1 MIDKQSARFERY
13 SENCDKCAGLGEITR
28 FYGGGIYD
36 STIECDQCLGRGEVG
51 NCKRCGG
58 TGEVAVVDDS
68 GKPTV
73 VREECPDCLGV
84 GAIGD
89 CPDCGG
95 TGLVND
101 GEKECPVCQGFGFI
115 EG

>member
-13 SENCDKCAGLGEITR
+13 AENCDKCAGLGEITR

-51 NCKRCGG
+51 NCQRCGG
-58 TGEVAVVDDS
+58 TGEIVAGSEGNRVNVA
-68 GKPTV
+68 
-73 VREECPDCLGV
+73 RIECPDCLGV

-95 TGLVND
+95 TGLVGD
-101 GEKECPVCQGFGFI
+101 QECSTCQGFGFSNA
-115 EG
+115 